1 MPRADA
7 QSLVDAVLGE
17 SLDKI
22 VAEEHEALAA
32 WAETVIEQALSSG
45 PEDGPALVPG
55 GPTASALAQS
65 SGGNRA
71 NKAEVLVFM
80 SLSVPEPSWRQWS
93 REAARIGAPMVL
105 RGVAEGGLTAT
116 VNRIAAR
123 HAEDGAGAGIDPRLF
138 RLFRIGSVPAVAVI
152 PGGVPA
158 CTTPGC
164 SSDPPP
170 PHDLVTGNIGLDGAL
185 EAIVTGRRPGSGNGH
200 QAIGRA
206 ERRNALKNRLRTRR
220 PRDVSW
226 ALLLAC
232 WLLGGLAVAQEQNQA
247 AKAAAQAVGSVGQ
260 AAARA
265 VARDASQPLNVPG
278 FEGTDLAEADHT
290 ATGMDAAAR
299 RALADPNDAGWCGGP
314 CGGRRDAVASGC
326 LPVRDRSGNPAR
338 RHRTKHAKRSG
349 VAGR

>member
-1 MPRADA
+1 MSGLQIITTAAMCCAWCVSAIGQQSTPDVERTGAEADA
-7 QSLVDAVLGE
+7 QALVDAVLGE

-32 WAETVIEQALSSG
+32 WAQTVIEQALSSG

-55 GPTASALAQS
+55 GPTASAVAQS
-65 SGGNRA
+65 FAGNRA
-71 NKAEVLVFM
+71 NTAEVLVFM

-185 EAIVTGRRPGSGNGH
+185 EAIATEGGPGRDT
-200 QAIGRA
+200 AIRQ
-206 ERRNALKNRLRTRR
+206 
-220 PRDVSW
+220 
-226 ALLLAC
+226 
-232 WLLGGLAVAQEQNQA
+232 LAVLRGE
-247 AKAAAQAVGSVGQ
+247 
-260 AAARA
+260 
-265 VARDASQPLNVPG
+265 
-278 FEGTDLAEADHT
+278 TH
-290 ATGMDAAAR
+290 
-299 RALADPNDAGWCGGP
+299 
-314 CGGRRDAVASGC
+314 
-326 LPVRDRSGNPAR
+326 
-338 RHRTKHAKRSG
+338 
-349 VAGR
+349 